1 MCTEGP
7 PSLQRE
13 AFKHQ
18 VTTQLVDRFHA
29 HTEAKQLQQDRAQ
42 YFVKI
47 TLEEAPEIAID
58 KLTSLPQDHYQTP
71 AHLHRLLQQHMI
83 AKGNSKA
90 CLPPSNTPPAAL
102 RHFGTQKG
110 KIVTKTENANTIFQI
125 HSAAHQRVAAE
136 SIRNVLQYI
145 EAPFP

>member
-110 KIVTKTENANTIFQI
+110 KIVTTFGATT
-125 HSAAHQRVAAE
+125 
-136 SIRNVLQYI
+136 
-145 EAPFP
+145 